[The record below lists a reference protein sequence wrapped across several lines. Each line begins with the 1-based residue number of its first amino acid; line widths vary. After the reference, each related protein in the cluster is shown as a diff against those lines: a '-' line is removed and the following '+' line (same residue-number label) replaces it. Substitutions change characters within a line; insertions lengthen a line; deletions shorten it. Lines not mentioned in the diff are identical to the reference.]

1 MCRKLL
7 FAIALVALVAGSAQ
21 ATSWTGATDNNW
33 PTNGNWDANAPTTG
47 VIAIL
52 DGANDAGDDIA
63 NLTGAGACSTLTL
76 TGMTLNVG
84 GTLTGGGNVTLGL
97 GATSTL
103 NVTGS
108 YAVGGHITGDNAVG
122 SLIDINGGTVNML
135 KMRLSSDAGQVAP
148 TVKVRNGGQLVLN
161 HAFQLGGGDIDTT
174 SYRAKLEVNGGTIIN
189 MDTRAFMIGMQGGAR
204 LDMIDGLI
212 DTNAVVFIGKH
223 DWDNPVTHAELTG
236 GLIKAPN
243 LYAGQGDYIQNPT
256 SVGISA
262 GASMNIT
269 GGTLILEGDKTA
281 YINCYVTGNGYYS
294 NLTGTVGTVKVDEFH
309 SDWGRAW
316 LTGYGVAAFSD
327 GTSTGVLCTYDDEES
342 ITIVT
347 AIPEPTTIALL
358 GLGGLLLIRRK
369 RS

>member
-1 MCRKLL
+1 
-7 FAIALVALVAGSAQ
+7 VAAV
-21 ATSWTGATDNNW
+21 
-33 PTNGNWDANAPTTG
+33 
-47 VIAIL
+47 L

-63 NLTGAGACSTLTL
+63 NLTGAGACSTVAL

-84 GTLTGGGNVTLGL
+84 STLTGGGQLTMNDS
-97 GATSTL
+97 ATL

-108 YAVGGHITGDNAVG
+108 YAVGSHLIGDNAVG
-122 SLIDINGGTVNML
+122 AVIDIDGGSMTGVL
-135 KMRLSSDAGQVAP
+135 KVRYSSDAGQVAP
-148 TVKVRNGGQLVLN
+148 TLKVRNGGQLVMN
-161 HAFQLGGGDIDTT
+161 HAFQLGGFDVDTT

-189 MDTRAFMIGMQGGAR
+189 MDTRAFMIGMIGGAR

-212 DTNAVVFIGKH
+212 DTNACMFVGKH
-223 DWDNPVTHAELTG
+223 DWDNPKSHAELTG
-236 GLIKAPN
+236 GVIKAPN
-243 LYAGQGDYIQNPT
+243 LYAGQGDYINNPN
-256 SVGISA
+256 SVGISD
-262 GASMNIT
+262 GTSMNIT

-294 NLTGTVGTVKVDEFH
+294 NGTGMVGTVKVDEFQ

-316 LTGYGVAAFSD
+316 LTGYSVAAFSD
-327 GTSTGVLCTYDDEES
+327 GTSAGILCTYDDDES

-358 GLGGLLLIRRK
+358 GLGGLLLVRKK